1 MSWIE
6 HRSEIDIEIAN
17 CYSQIEELED
27 RIKALKAQK
36 NEKERIDKLTKQLS
50 NNLNIESAT
59 ASPNDCLNS
68 FVGIWCD

>member
-27 RIKALKAQK
+27 RIKTLKAQK
-36 NEKERIDKLTKQLS
+36 QEKERIDKLAKQLS

-59 ASPNDCLNS
+59 VLPNDCLNS